1 MGSESC
7 VGWSIVGIGEPR
19 VFVGWEEGIEEQA
32 MAHEELGADFGAV
45 FRGGE
50 PRRLGAEVGVGA
62 VESGFAGGALT
73 GFLIA
78 IDDDH
83 FRWGG
88 VPPAIDEGRQ

>member
-1 MGSESC
+1 MGGESC
-7 VGWSIVGIGEPR
+7 VGRSVLGIGEPR

-32 MAHEELGADFGAV
+32 MADEELSADFGAV

-50 PRRLGAEVGVGA
+50 PRRLGAEGGVGA
-62 VESGFAGGALT
+62 VESGLAGGALT

-83 FRWGG
+83 FGWGG